1 MQSQVKLQRLYSLRS
16 APHPRFTL
24 VETTALADTITV
36 NPTVTADNSPFLS
49 CCSLPQL
56 EPTALSHE
64 LKALASEKAFAFLMK
79 RRLRVGV
86 GFLSFSCL
94 DDRGDTGDGGS
105 YCVNVKHEDASQLM
119 PFLPEPL
126 FHAQPIHLQQ
136 PRRALHLR
144 S

>member
-1 MQSQVKLQRLYSLRS
+1 MQSQVKLQRLYSLWS

-56 EPTALSHE
+56 EATALSHE

-86 GFLSFSCL
+86 GFLSFPCL
-94 DDRGDTGDGGS
+94 DDTGDTW
-105 YCVNVKHEDASQLM
+105 ERQL
-119 PFLPEPL
+119 LCEYE
-126 FHAQPIHLQQ
+126 A
-136 PRRALHLR
+136 
-144 S
+144 